1 MTANRPELPDGFRYI
16 VYHDTKHDLK
26 SFVPEM
32 DRYTLEWYYQ
42 WSLERNSLVIIREIE
57 EKIAAVAHVTIHD
70 DHVMLEM
77 LVRNKLYSYSGSA
90 GDLVI
95 LVEKLIAPH
104 YGKNEV
110 RLEALNDIVSY
121 YGARGYEIYDKSYH
135 DDDWGD
141 LTPMKKRLDSS

>member
-1 MTANRPELPDGFRYI
+1 MPEQPELPHGFRYI
-16 VYHDTKHDLK
+16 RHTDTKRSLK

-32 DRYTLEWYYQ
+32 DRYTLEYYYQ
-42 WSLERNSLVIIREIE
+42 WSLEPNSLVVLREVE

-77 LVRNKLYSYSGSA
+77 LVRNKIHSYHGSA

-104 YGKNEV
+104 YGKNEI
-110 RLEALNDIVSY
+110 RLEALNHIVSY
-121 YGARGYEIYDKSYH
+121 YGTRGYEIYGKSYR
-135 DDDWGD
+135 DVTWED
-141 LTPMKKRLDSS
+141 LTPMRKRLGSS